1 MAILEL
7 EVYSYRNLEDGRIQ
21 TDSEEIFLI
30 GENGQGKTNLLDA
43 IYTLCYGSSFR
54 ARVDSENARLGS
66 KSWSVMARTGAY
78 NDSLENSYQVKWENG
93 SKTLRENEKNITDRK
108 IFVEA
113 NPAVLFCHEDMEFAR
128 GEPERRRFFFD
139 QTAGLVDGV
148 YIDQL
153 RVYRKTLKSRN
164 VALKGRMLDILDVLD
179 LQLVTV
185 GRNLM
190 AERQKLVKAF
200 EEVFPASYETVSE
213 LGEAVKPVY
222 RPSWPIDSE
231 EADVLKILGASRER
245 ELILGTTCSGP
256 HRDRYLF
263 TDSSG
268 DFSGRASTGQLRLMA
283 LTLRMA
289 QAVYYRN
296 MTGRKPMLLLDDVL
310 LELDPDKRK
319 RLMENLPPYE
329 QAFFTFLPGEV
340 YRDYIS
346 DKTLV
351 YWTSDGKFQHKKSG

>member
-78 NDSLENSYQVKWENG
+78 NNSLENSYQVKWENG

-213 LGEAVKPVY
+213 LGEAVKPV
-222 RPSWPIDSE
+222 
-231 EADVLKILGASRER
+231 
-245 ELILGTTCSGP
+245 
-256 HRDRYLF
+256 
-263 TDSSG
+263 
-268 DFSGRASTGQLRLMA
+268 
-283 LTLRMA
+283 
-289 QAVYYRN
+289 
-296 MTGRKPMLLLDDVL
+296 
-310 LELDPDKRK
+310 
-319 RLMENLPPYE
+319 
-329 QAFFTFLPGEV
+329 
-340 YRDYIS
+340 
-346 DKTLV
+346 
-351 YWTSDGKFQHKKSG
+351 